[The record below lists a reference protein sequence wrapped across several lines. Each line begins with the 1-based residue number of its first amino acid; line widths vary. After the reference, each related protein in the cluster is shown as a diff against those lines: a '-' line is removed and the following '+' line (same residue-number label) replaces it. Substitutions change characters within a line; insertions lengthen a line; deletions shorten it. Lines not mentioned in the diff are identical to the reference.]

1 MDDDARRRRR
11 RGEVLGEG
19 KEVRK
24 QFQHGFIFREE
35 KRERDD
41 DERERE
47 GGKGEQ
53 YLHSLSRCVLNH
65 E

>member
-1 MDDDARRRRR
+1 MMTHADDGGAARCS
-11 RGEVLGEG
+11 E
-19 KEVRK
+19 
-24 QFQHGFIFREE
+24 
-35 KRERDD
+35 RERRCGNSFNTGLFFVRRTERERED

-47 GGKGEQ
+47 RGKGEQ